1 MIKML
6 AERARA
12 LAAGGGRVVIGIA
25 GIPGS
30 GKSTAAT
37 ALVRRLGAYG
47 TPAAYLP
54 MDGFHLSAST
64 LAAQGLADRKG
75 APDTFDVDG
84 YVALLRQVRSGLGM
98 AQWAPDYDRESH
110 DVVPARM
117 LIHPD
122 ARVVITEGNYLAL
135 PEGPWA
141 AVRPL
146 LAELW
151 GIEASW
157 EGARE
162 RLIERRVT
170 TGRTLDEAVAWV
182 DRVDAANAAL
192 VAPTIDL
199 ADVVVAFDEMHPE
212 SV

>member
-30 GKSTAAT
+30 GKSTTAT
-37 ALVRRLGAYG
+37 ALVRRLSAYG

-54 MDGFHLSAST
+54 MDGFHLP
-64 LAAQGLADRKG
+64 AAVLRERGLADRKG
-75 APDTFDVDG
+75 APETFDVDG
-84 YVALLRQVRSGLGM
+84 YVALLRQVRSGLGT
-98 AQWAPDYDRESH
+98 AQWAPDYDRDLH
-110 DVVPARM
+110 DVVPARQ

-135 PEGPWA
+135 PDGPWA
-141 AVRPL
+141 AARPL

-151 GIEASW
+151 GIEAPW
-157 EGARE
+157 EAVRE
-162 RLIERRVT
+162 RLVDRRVA
-170 TGRTLDEAVAWV
+170 TGRSHDDAVAWV

-192 VAPTIDL
+192 VAPSIDL
-199 ADVVVAFDEMHPE
+199 TDVVVAFDEVHPE

>member
-12 LAAGGGRVVIGIA
+12 LAAGGGRVVIGMV

-54 MDGFHLSAST
+54 MDGFHLRAEA
-64 LAAQGLADRKG
+64 LARRGLADRKG

-84 YVALLRQVRSGLGM
+84 YLALLRQVRQGQGM
-98 AQWAPDYDRESH
+98 AQWAPDYDRDLH
-110 DVVPARM
+110 DVVPARI

-122 ARVVITEGNYLAL
+122 TRVVITEGNYLAL
-135 PEGPWA
+135 TEGPWA
-141 AVRPL
+141 SVRPL
-146 LAELW
+146 LTELW
-151 GIEASW
+151 GIEAAW
-157 EGARE
+157 DGARE
-162 RLIERRVT
+162 RLIERRVE
-170 TGRTLDEAVAWV
+170 TGRTREEAEAWV
-182 DRVDAANAAL
+182 DRVDAANAEL

-199 ADVVVAFDEMHPE
+199 ADVVIAFDEMHPE
-212 SV
+212 TV